1 MQDSW
6 ALLKPFLQVQMCLL
20 KFNLLCDS
28 CWELCFLSQALC
40 CISSLSA
47 RATPDCSNEKLTL
60 QLGIKPSSLCDA
72 RGLLFTDKVNTFGS
86 SSTLEIMI
94 IISQVQ
100 NQGGEDAKGMVLRGC
115 AAFDVTAYIS
125 GELRA

>member
-1 MQDSW
+1 
-6 ALLKPFLQVQMCLL
+6 MCLL

-28 CWELCFLSQALC
+28 CWELCFLSQALR

-47 RATPDCSNEKLTL
+47 RAMPDCSKEKLTL
-60 QLGIKPSSLCDA
+60 QLGIKPSSLCDM

-94 IISQVQ
+94 IIPQAQ
-100 NQGGEDAKGMVLRGC
+100 NRGAEDAKGKVLRGC
-115 AAFDVTAYIS
+115 AAFDMTAYIS